1 MKKRFLP
8 FSLLLVIMI
17 LGQSV
22 TIADNGGHYVPRTQ
36 GTASAEQFMSEMRVN
51 QHTGLIDP
59 AWMIKAAQ
67 SQTQRDASDNPLYWL
82 SMGPDN
88 MGGQT
93 TAVLYDNRVNP
104 NTGGPNGVVYIG
116 SKGGGVYKSYNYGI
130 TWHQVG
136 ETDLMVSCMV
146 QDADGTIYVGT
157 GDGGAAVSYNGLADA
172 NYSNSFVGSGIL
184 KIVND
189 ELSVI
194 PSTTPSTNEVTEWSF
209 INDITILGNTLLAAT
224 DNGLKASN
232 DKGATWTTILEG
244 GCDEVKTTADNQLV
258 VSCDGKIYIGTLD
271 NLVCHSDEYIQY
283 GEDGVT
289 IIALPTAAGL
299 LDIAT
304 APSDANTIYASAI
317 NTSGRHTGIYVSYDK
332 GATWAVALPT
342 TTSTQG
348 HDPYASMGLYNHG
361 LMVDPSDAGILYI
374 MGYNL
379 WKLQRSESGV
389 GYYMTSQITS
399 GTNTTYYS
407 SSYLHVGLHT
417 MAFNPNNANECYV
430 GTDGGVYKA
439 TIKNGT
445 FTFSNCNRNY
455 ITTRMT
461 NVAISG
467 SRKRVIAS
475 GLDHGIVLMNGVD
488 GTDTDGH
495 GNWINPSGYN
505 YGMFDDAYH
514 GGPCA
519 ISSINPQILF
529 VTSKNGSLNR
539 TETAGEDWVSTNFTS
554 AGSPYSISLAEI
566 FRTPILLYENFND
579 ANNPETVSY
588 KNTTDAVLPAG
599 TTITCMSQNNYP
611 FSYTLASPLAVNDS
625 IEIHDPISAK
635 LYVTTT
641 NEVYVT
647 RIPLIFAKETQWYEI
662 SKRSLGFEGQPLCMA
677 ISADGDNLFIGT
689 KAGKVYR
696 LSNLNTVVDDNTG
709 LNTSDDFQVTT
720 QLIFEST
727 QCVTSVAVNPK
738 DSNKVIVTL
747 GNYGN
752 NDYVYYTTNALADE
766 PTFVSKQANL
776 PKMPVYSSVIEMTT
790 GHVLLGTERGVYR
803 AVDINSANWVAD
815 TKMLGAV
822 PVMEMKQQILSQED
836 RYVVLASPEDT
847 IVEFYPGVKNTGI
860 VYAATYGRGV
870 FRCENYR
877 LNSGEDVPEIPA
889 VAAEATVS
897 IYPNPAYSQA
907 TARFEAE
914 GNATV
919 SYQVFDLTGRL
930 VMSRDLGRLGQGSYD
945 IEINTGDLGSGSY
958 ILRVSEGVRT
968 ATAKFLVY

>member
-17 LGQSV
+17 LGQSI

-36 GTASAEQFMSEMRVN
+36 GTASAEQFMSEMRSN

-67 SQTQRDASDNPLYWL
+67 SQNQRNASDDPLYWL
-82 SMGPDN
+82 TMGPDN

-93 TAVLYDNRVNP
+93 TAVIFDNRLNP
-104 NTGGPNGVVYIG
+104 NTGGANGVVYIG

-172 NYSNSFVGSGIL
+172 GYDNSFVGSGIF

-189 ELSVI
+189 EVTVL
-194 PSTTPSTNEVTEWSF
+194 PSTVPSANEVSAWSF
-209 INDITILGNTLLAAT
+209 VNDIAILGNTLLAAT
-224 DNGLKASN
+224 DEGLKASN
-232 DKGATWTTILEG
+232 DKGATWATILEG
-244 GCDEVKTTADNQLV
+244 GCDEVRITADNKLV

-271 NLVCHSDEYIQY
+271 NLVCHSDDYIQY
-283 GEDGVT
+283 GEDGIT
-289 IIALPTAAGL
+289 IIALPAAAGL

-304 APSDANTIYASAI
+304 APTDANTIYASVI
-317 NTSGRHTGIYVSYDK
+317 GTNGRHSGIYVSYDK
-332 GATWAVALPT
+332 GATWSVALPT
-342 TTSTQG
+342 TTASQG

-361 LMVDPSDAGILYI
+361 IMVDPNNAGVLYVL
-374 MGYNL
+374 GYDL
-379 WKLQRSESGV
+379 WKLQRSESGT
-389 GYYMTSQITS
+389 GYFMTSQITN
-399 GTNTTYYS
+399 GANTTYYS
-407 SSYLHVGLHT
+407 STYLHVGLHT
-417 MAFNPNNANECYV
+417 MAFNPNNANECYI
-430 GTDGGVYKA
+430 GTDGGIYKA
-439 TIKNGT
+439 TISGGV
-445 FTFSNCNRNY
+445 FSFSNCNRNY

-467 SRKRVIAS
+467 SNRRVIAS
-475 GLDHGIVLMNGVD
+475 GLDHGIVLMDGVD

-514 GGPCA
+514 GGPSA
-519 ISSINPQILF
+519 ISLINPDIFF

-539 TETAGEDWVSTNFTS
+539 TETAAEDWVSTNFTS
-554 AGSPYSISLAEI
+554 AGSPYNISLAEI

-579 ANNPETVSY
+579 ANNPETVNF
-588 KNTTDAVLPAG
+588 KNTTEAVLPAG
-599 TTITCMSQNNYP
+599 TTITCMSQNDYP
-611 FSYTLASPLAVNDS
+611 FYYTLPAPLAVNDS
-625 IEIHDPISAK
+625 IEVHDPIIAK

-647 RIPLIFAKETQWYEI
+647 RIPLLFAKETQWYEI
-662 SKRSLGFEGQPLCMA
+662 SKKSLGFDGTPLCMA

-689 KAGKVYR
+689 KGGRVYR

-709 LNTSDDFQVTT
+709 LNNSDDFQVTT
-720 QLIFEST
+720 QKIFEST
-727 QCVTSVAVNPK
+727 QCVTSVAVDPK
-738 DSNKVIVTL
+738 NSNRVIITL

-752 NDYVYYTTNALADE
+752 DDYVYYTTNALADE

-776 PKMPVYSSVIEMTT
+776 PKMPVYSSLIEMTT

-803 AVDINSANWVAD
+803 AFDINSANWIAD
-815 TKMLGAV
+815 AKMMGEV

-847 IVEFYPGVKNTGI
+847 IVELYPGVKNTGI

-870 FRCENYR
+870 FRCENYK
-877 LNSGEDVPEIPA
+877 LNSGTDIPEVPS
-889 VAAEATVS
+889 VAAEANVS

-919 SYQVFDLTGRL
+919 RYQVFDLTGRL
-930 VMSRDLGRLGQGSYD
+930 VMSRNLGRLNQGSHD
-945 IEINTGDLGSGSY
+945 IEINTGDLGTGSY
-958 ILRVSEGVRT
+958 ILRISEGVRT